1 MATSG
6 DEFGDEDRL
15 PWLESVEEEP
25 EAGASVWRVAGLV
38 ILGLVAIAGL
48 VYAIYWAQTH
58 HRSAGGNGQLIQAP
72 DGDYKVRPDQ
82 PGGMKATGEGTE
94 ALATS
99 QGNDQADASIDLNAV
114 PETPVVGRPAAQAPA
129 AKASGGAKTVT
140 AAVPASGGAL
150 TAKAPVSAPKASTEA
165 LANGAVV
172 QLGAYPDQGTAR
184 DAWKRLSSRFAYL
197 APLGDSI
204 EPATVNGRTVY
215 RLRVNAGSA
224 QAAKQLCGKLKVA
237 GEACYIP

>member
-6 DEFGDEDRL
+6 DDMRDEDRL
-15 PWLESVEEEP
+15 PWLESVEDDYDEGTP
-25 EAGASVWRVAGLV
+25 VWRVAGIV
-38 ILGLVAIAGL
+38 VLGLVAIAAL
-48 VYAIYWAQTH
+48 VYAIYWAQSH
-58 HRSAGGNGQLIQAP
+58 HHAADGNGQLIAAQE
-72 DGDYKVRPDQ
+72 GDYKVRPDQ
-82 PGGMKATGEGTE
+82 PGGMTAGGEGAA

-114 PETPVVGRPAAQAPA
+114 PETPVAGKPAQQAPA
-129 AKASGGAKTVT
+129 VADKGSKTVT

-150 TAKAPVSAPKASTEA
+150 TAKAPVAAPKGAAQA

-172 QLGAYPDQGTAR
+172 QLGAYPDQATAN
-184 DAWKRLSSRFAYL
+184 ASWKSLSSRFSYL
-197 APLGDSI
+197 APLSDSV

-224 QAAKQLCGKLKVA
+224 AAAGQLCGKLKVA
-237 GEACYIP
+237 GEACFIP